1 MLKTTDYLKRL
12 LKYSVEATFIIPSFV
27 LDEEKDFTGRFEETR
42 RAYDIL
48 KKDDLLE
55 ILEVPINPGT
65 DDEYLEITIRRKQH
79 GE

>member
-1 MLKTTDYLKRL
+1 MLKTIDYLNRL
-12 LKYSVEATFIIPSFV
+12 LKLSTETIFIIPSFV
-27 LDEEKDFTGRFEETR
+27 FNEKCDPNGKFEETR

-65 DDEYLEITIRRKQH
+65 DDEFLEITIRRKQK

>member
-1 MLKTTDYLKRL
+1 MLKTIDYLNRL
-12 LKYSVEATFIIPSFV
+12 LKWSTEATFIIPSVVFN
-27 LDEEKDFTGRFEETR
+27 EECDPNGKFEETR

-65 DDEYLEITIRRKQH
+65 DDEFLEITIRRKQK